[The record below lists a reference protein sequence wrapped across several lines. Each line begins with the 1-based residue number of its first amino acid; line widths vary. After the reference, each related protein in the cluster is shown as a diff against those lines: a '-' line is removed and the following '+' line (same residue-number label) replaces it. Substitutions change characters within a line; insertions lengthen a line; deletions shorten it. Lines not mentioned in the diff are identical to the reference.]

1 MLAPPI
7 IVAGNSNTELASKV
21 ATQLQC
27 PDPYDNIDVGSFS
40 DGEVSVQINTNVRG
54 RTVFIVQ
61 PTCHPTNRSLMEL
74 LVISDALRRSS
85 AGRIVAVIPYLGYSR
100 QDKRARSGR
109 VPITSK
115 LVANLIETAG
125 VDHALTV
132 DLHSD
137 QLQGFFDIPV
147 DNIWASGMFVS
158 HMIEEIRDRGL
169 GADDVMVVSPDV
181 GGVLRARG
189 VANHLGVDLAIIDK
203 RRPRANVSEVMNLIG
218 DVEGKTCIISDDMID
233 TAGTLAKAANALH
246 ERGATAVI
254 AYATHAVFSGNAI
267 DNIQNSKL
275 DSVVVSDSI
284 PLRKKAALCDK
295 VHVLSLDWLLAE
307 AIRRLYNEES
317 ITSMFK

>member
-1 MLAPPI
+1 
-7 IVAGNSNTELASKV
+7 
-21 ATQLQC
+21 
-27 PDPYDNIDVGSFS
+27 
-40 DGEVSVQINTNVRG
+40 
-54 RTVFIVQ
+54 
-61 PTCHPTNRSLMEL
+61 
-74 LVISDALRRSS
+74 
-85 AGRIVAVIPYLGYSR
+85 
-100 QDKRARSGR
+100 
-109 VPITSK
+109 
-115 LVANLIETAG
+115 
-125 VDHALTV
+125 
-132 DLHSD
+132 
-137 QLQGFFDIPV
+137 
-147 DNIWASGMFVS
+147 
-158 HMIEEIRDRGL
+158 
-169 GADDVMVVSPDV
+169 
-181 GGVLRARG
+181 
-189 VANHLGVDLAIIDK
+189 
-203 RRPRANVSEVMNLIG
+203 MNLIG